1 MNKQK
6 ERHTIATASRI
17 FIIIPSSTNAATL
30 LKYNEVVTVI
40 ALDQI
45 NSHTHACKVSAVL

>member
-17 FIIIPSSTNAATL
+17 FIIIPSSANAATL

-45 NSHTHACKVSAVL
+45 NCHAHACKVSAVL